1 VLQSYSAR
9 MPVVVTGASGF
20 IGRHAVPAFAGVS
33 PEVRAFVRNRAA
45 APALREMG
53 AKIAVGEITDAD
65 RLEVVM
71 AGAHTVC
78 HLVGGLNETDAAR
91 YEPQILGSLLAV
103 LDAARRA
110 SVKRLLYLSYP
121 GASPDSG
128 NLFLRAKGLAEQA
141 IAESGLQ
148 HVVIRCT
155 HVYGPGSRWLTFF
168 QHQARGRTA
177 VVIGTGKQIFAPVH
191 VGDVAAVLA
200 AADDR
205 EGVVS
210 GTWGLEGPDRI
221 TADEL
226 TDLLAGR
233 RRHKFH
239 VSPGVAA
246 ALGRASGG
254 GYGRAHLE
262 ILSMDSLSDA
272 PDAAAEFGVVR
283 TPLAEGLRRS
293 L

>member
-1 VLQSYSAR
+1 

-20 IGRHAVPAFAGVS
+20 IGRHAVPAFVASS

-53 AKIAVGEITDAD
+53 AKIAVGEITDVD

-78 HLVGGLNETDAAR
+78 HLVGGLNEPDASR
-91 YEPQILGSLLAV
+91 YEPQILGSLLPV
-103 LDAARRA
+103 LEAARRA

-121 GASPDSG
+121 GASPDAE
-128 NLFLRAKGLAEQA
+128 NPYLRAKGLAERA
-141 IAESGLQ
+141 IAESGLE

-155 HVYGPGSRWLTFF
+155 HIYGAGSDWLAALRK
-168 QHQARGRTA
+168 QARGRTA
-177 VVIGTGKQIFAPVH
+177 VVVGSGKQVLAPVH
-191 VGDVAAVLA
+191 VADVAAVLA

-205 EGVVS
+205 ERVAS
-210 GTWGLEGPDRI
+210 GMWGLEGPDRI

-233 RRHKFH
+233 RRRKFH

-246 ALGRASGG
+246 ALGRASGEG
-254 GYGRAHLE
+254 HRRAQWE

-272 PDAAAEFGVVR
+272 PDAAAEFGVAR
-283 TPLAEGLRRS
+283 TALSEGLRRS
-293 L
+293 P

>member
-1 VLQSYSAR
+1 

-20 IGRHAVPAFAGVS
+20 IGRHAVPAFTRVS
-33 PEVRAFVRNRAA
+33 PEVRAFVRNRASV
-45 APALREMG
+45 PALRELG

-78 HLVGGLNETDAAR
+78 HLVGGLNEPDAAR
-91 YEPQILGSLLAV
+91 YEPQILGSLLPV
-103 LDAARRA
+103 LEAARRA

-121 GASPDSG
+121 GASPDAE
-128 NLFLRAKGLAEQA
+128 NPYLRARGLAEQA
-141 IAESGLQ
+141 IADSALE

-155 HVYGPGSRWLTFF
+155 HVYGTGSDWLTSLRK
-168 QHQARGRTA
+168 QATGRTA
-177 VVIGTGKQIFAPVH
+177 IVVGSGKQVLAPVH
-191 VGDVAAVLA
+191 VDDVAAVLA

-205 EGVVS
+205 ERVTS

-233 RRHKFH
+233 RRRGLH

-246 ALGRASGG
+246 ALGRVSGG
-254 GYGRAHLE
+254 GYSRAQWE
-262 ILSMDSLSDA
+262 ILSTDSLSDA
-272 PDAAAEFGVVR
+272 PDAAAEFGVAR